1 MGEVGSGGGR
11 APRWARGNRRERAR
25 APEPAG
31 RETPRPLERQVQR
44 KRVSGE
50 VAAGEGRGRGERKG
64 GGRKGGNS
72 ALGAGREW
80 KCRKGRRLGRG
91 DASSWGRRMGRRA
104 E

>member
-1 MGEVGSGGGR
+1 MGPGEAVGSV
-11 APRWARGNRRERAR
+11 RGLQSRRGER
-25 APEPAG
+25 P
-31 RETPRPLERQVQR
+31 PRPLERQVQR
-44 KRVSGE
+44 KRVSWE
-50 VAAGEGRGRGERKG
+50 VAPGEGWGRGERKG

-91 DASSWGRRMGRRA
+91 DASFWGRRMGRQA